1 MPFLATV
8 RVCIWSH
15 SHLMIANIVFP
26 RVGKAIVRCSRTYV
40 GRGGQQG
47 GAPGGPG
54 YPGGMQQQQIG
65 DSDEEDDD
73 DIYTND
79 DPQNPYYND

>member
-1 MPFLATV
+1 LTFPS
-8 RVCIWSH
+8 CICLELDTLLIISCL
-15 SHLMIANIVFP
+15 SR

-40 GRGGQQG
+40 GRGGQSSG
-47 GAPGGPG
+47 SAGGGPG
-54 YPGGMQQQQIG
+54 MNGGMQQHIG

>member
-1 MPFLATV
+1 M
-8 RVCIWSH
+8 
-15 SHLMIANIVFP
+15 N
-26 RVGKAIVRCSRTYV
+26 
-40 GRGGQQG
+40 
-47 GAPGGPG
+47 
-54 YPGGMQQQQIG
+54 GGMQQHIG